1 MEKILDMPDEVQ
13 PDVVQPD
20 EAQAAASTGILDR
33 LAAVAI
39 AIAGLALLGMVAV
52 QALQVFARY
61 VINDS
66 PGWTEPVALI
76 LLNTAMSFGA
86 AAGVHR
92 GSHFGFFILVQIS
105 PPWLRRIL
113 LALSNLV
120 IALIG
125 AALAVWGGE
134 LLLDGLDIPMAGA
147 PLPQS
152 AVFAPM
158 ALGGA
163 LMTVFALQ
171 RLFAALA
178 STPPTRSE

>member
-1 MEKILDMPDEVQ
+1 VNEAR
-13 PDVVQPD
+13 DVDPPVLPP
-20 EAQAAASTGILDR
+20 APSGLLDR
-33 LAAVAI
+33 VAAVAVAI
-39 AIAGLALLGMVAV
+39 AGAALVGMVVV
-52 QALQVFARY
+52 QAVQVFARY

-92 GSHFGFFILVQIS
+92 GAHFGFFILLHVA
-105 PPWLRRIL
+105 PPPLRRFMT
-113 LALSNLV
+113 ALSQAV

-125 AALAVWGGE
+125 AALAFWGGE

-152 AVFAPM
+152 AAFAPM
-158 ALGGA
+158 AIGGA

-171 RLFAALA
+171 RIVQAYA
-178 STPPTRSE
+178 PPSRIEGSP